1 LQSQDYSQTKTTLLH
16 REIMQIRKHKT
27 KNQGEEKNNEPIKE
41 ILSFQNT
48 PYSLKH
54 SKTTKIALF
63 NYLNQLQSN
72 FTTHLQESKKQILPY
87 SAH

>member
-1 LQSQDYSQTKTTLLH
+1 MLLH

-27 KNQGEEKNNEPIKE
+27 KNQGVEKNNEPIKK
-41 ILSFQNT
+41 ILNFQNT

-63 NYLNQLQSN
+63 NYLNQLQIN
-72 FTTHLQESKKQILPY
+72 FTTHLQKNKK
-87 SAH
+87 